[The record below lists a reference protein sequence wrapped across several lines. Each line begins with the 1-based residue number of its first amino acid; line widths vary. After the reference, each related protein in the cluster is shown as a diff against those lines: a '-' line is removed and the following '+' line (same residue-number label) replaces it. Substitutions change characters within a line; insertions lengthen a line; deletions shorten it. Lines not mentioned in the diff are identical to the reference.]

1 MSKPDFAHHLFIAAD
16 WVSQAACKGH
26 DPNLWFPGK
35 GCSAKK
41 AIAICNTCDVI
52 NECREYGVANE
63 KRGVWGGVHVGRKGP
78 TMRRDAA

>member
-26 DPNLWFPGK
+26 DPDLWFPKRGARATK
-35 GCSAKK
+35 G
-41 AIAICNTCDVI
+41 IAICNTCDVI
-52 NECREYGVANE
+52 AECRDYGLANE